1 MKVLVSTLLVSTLV
15 ACGAEHTTPKVVR
28 PQTPSIETTTETTT
42 STTTD
47 TTPASST
54 KSSSSSSQPT
64 EATQVVTQTVTP
76 TATPAP
82 SAPTIGALTISD
94 VPDATGTRPT
104 LTWDAS
110 SKANSYTL
118 IVSKEEDCSK
128 AILTYNN
135 LTATAQQLSFL
146 SEGTYYAYVKA
157 VDGNGNEV
165 AASKYFE
172 FDIAYSILP
181 INYPVAS
188 INNNVTKI
196 TYTSTFNLDM
206 TKGIAFTCTIAST
219 TYNMY
224 KFHGAIIVDMNMNTM
239 GIYNEAYYLANWVP
253 YGCQT
258 Y

>member
-1 MKVLVSTLLVSTLV
+1 MKVLASTLLVSTLV
-15 ACGAEHTTPKVVR
+15 ACGAEHTTPKVER
-28 PQTPSIETTTETTT
+28 PQTPSTETTTETTT
-42 STTTD
+42 SSATTQTTD

-54 KSSSSSSQPT
+54 KSSSTQPT

-76 TATPAP
+76 ITLAP
-82 SAPTIGALTISD
+82 SAPTIGTLTISD

-165 AASKYFE
+165 AESKYFE
-172 FDIAYSILP
+172 FDIKAVSLVSLGYVVGAGSNNL
-181 INYPVAS
+181 NTSHWSEDKLKGVEFFSPVMHQS
-188 INNNVTKI
+188 
-196 TYTSTFNLDM
+196 
-206 TKGIAFTCTIAST
+206 
-219 TYNMY
+219 MY
-224 KFHGAIIVDMNMNTM
+224 KFSDGYAFLFNGVILGYSSNYASALGWTN
-239 GIYNEAYYLANWVP
+239 
-253 YGCQT
+253 
-258 Y
+258 